1 MQNNLQKSL
10 KKILVLLWLSQSFIA
25 QAIVMRHDVDTSEY
39 LLDTL
44 EYQSTIHVDGCTATL
59 IAPRWILTAA
69 HCIGNH
75 YPTGLLLKL
84 ADQNIAVKST
94 YMHPEFTQEG
104 TPHHDIALIE
114 LAEPSFSI
122 IPTPPYEKNDEQGEV
137 MKLVGYGGTGNGQT
151 GVTNRCNPCE
161 LHGADNIVKEA
172 NIYHLRFHFDAPS
185 SNDSLALEGVGGPGD
200 SGGPVFI
207 EVAGERFVA
216 GVSSFGGN
224 FYNDFDQYTRVS
236 MTVNWL
242 AETMAND
249 YSGSYSGPLYSETV
263 KIEDN
268 KGGGTTNLIWLL
280 GINILLLFRCSKTY
294 FETKRQTPNK

>member
-1 MQNNLQKSL
+1 ML
-10 KKILVLLWLSQSFIA
+10 KFLKQTLMLLLLSQSFVA
-25 QAIVMRHDVDTSEY
+25 QAIVMRHDVDTAEY

-44 EYQSTIHVDGCTATL
+44 DYQSTIHVDGCTATL

-75 YPTGLLLKL
+75 YPVGLQLSI
-84 ADQNIAVKST
+84 ADQSIAVKNT
-94 YMHPEFTQEG
+94 HMHPEFTQEG

-122 IPTPPYEKNDEQGEV
+122 IPTPPYEENDEQGKI

-161 LHGADNIVKEA
+161 LRGADNIVKEA
-172 NIYHLRFHFDAPS
+172 NGYHLRFYFDEPS
-185 SNDSLALEGVGGPGD
+185 ANDSLPLEGVGGPGD
-200 SGGPVFI
+200 SGGPVFV
-207 EVAGERFVA
+207 EVAGERFIA

-224 FYNDFDQYTRVS
+224 YYGNYDQYTRVS

-242 AETMAND
+242 AEIMADD
-249 YSGSYSGPLYSETV
+249 YPGNYSAPLYSETI
-263 KIEDN
+263 KSEEN
-268 KGGGTTNLIWLL
+268 KGGGAINLIWLL
-280 GINILLLFRCSKTY
+280 GINILLLLRCSKTY
-294 FETKRQTPNK
+294 FETKR